1 MHINTD
7 SSASSDATPPRRA
20 RLSASLARNV
30 PVDGAELA
38 QRLRALAK
46 GATDGP
52 LAIPASD
59 LALARHWIGNLL
71 ERMDTL
77 SNLTDQE
84 LADLAALKHT
94 AATATRLA
102 VASRA
107 KLGRTSLVAASAMY
121 WLSFGPGKI
130 ASNAVA
136 ASLIASGLPQA
147 AAFAPWTNVLL
158 VPVIQV
164 LFAEPVGGAYRA
176 DGQSYASPDGV
187 AYVNYQTAHALMIRA
202 WIEGQQGDM
211 RKYQKIMGEIVDG
224 VIERE
229 GKLDDAGHPRMSL
242 VSGASKPERD
252 EHGIA
257 RVAATDPAGMVMSHA
272 RWRAFLA
279 DEVPVHTFTLLNG
292 ISGGV
297 SLLWPGLVGAA
308 WAKLP
313 DAALHVLLGT
323 VAMVWM
329 FEGQNNLRRD
339 LQAASVAHGSDKD
352 ILALKRAEP
361 EQRQQLWETRK
372 SQAKSALAELRSLR
386 ESLRALIQR
395 SAPGDPNRAQAREQ
409 LDLLDRTVREL
420 ELRLSDIRKARGR
433 AERATQ
439 AWASSRHRAETA
451 VTRTLSSY
459 SGEHDK
465 QPVKWLDGSPV
476 VVRNISRLFGY
487 MGVLSPSAAQN
498 MLLSLMLSADAP
510 AHGPEWPAWS
520 NSTVPQPMGWNTTHL
535 SGNTTD
541 PAHPA
546 SVNVAAF
553 AMASTVALTAIVGW
567 TGRSLYAVPAFEH
580 LLHGVIG
587 VANRIGS
594 TASALCGVVR
604 PAGVAADLVV
614 ELPGERERPAGSP
627 DRGASPAS
635 SASSS
640 SSSSAD

>member
-7 SSASSDATPPRRA
+7 SSSSGTTPPRRN
-20 RLSASLARNV
+20 RLSAPLARSV

-38 QRLRALAK
+38 QRLKALAK
-46 GATDGP
+46 DEANGP
-52 LAIPASD
+52 PAIPASD
-59 LALARHWIGNLL
+59 LALARNWIEDLL
-71 ERMDTL
+71 DRMDTL
-77 SNLTDQE
+77 SSLTDQE

-147 AAFAPWTNVLL
+147 AAYAPWTNVLL

-202 WIEGQQGDM
+202 WIEGKSGDM
-211 RKYQKIMGEIVDG
+211 AKYQKIMGEIVDG
-224 VIERE
+224 VIDRE
-229 GKLDDAGHPRMSL
+229 GKLDDAGHPRMS
-242 VSGASKPERD
+242 VISGASKPERD

-257 RVAATDPAGMVMSHA
+257 TVAAADPAGTVMSHA

-297 SLLWPGLVGAA
+297 SLLWPGLVGPA

-313 DAALHVLLGT
+313 EAALHVLLGT

-329 FEGQNNLRRD
+329 FESQNNLRRD
-339 LQAASVAHGSDKD
+339 VQAASVAHGADKD

-361 EQRQQLWETRK
+361 EQRQQLWATRK
-372 SQAKSALAELRSLR
+372 AQAKSALAELRSLR
-386 ESLRALIQR
+386 ESLQALIKR
-395 SAPGDPNRAQAREQ
+395 SVAGDPNRAQAREQ

-420 ELRLSDIRKARGR
+420 ELRLSDIRKAHGR

-439 AWASSRHRAETA
+439 AWASSRQRAETA
-451 VTRTLSSY
+451 VSRTLSSY
-459 SGEHDK
+459 VGEHDK
-465 QPVKWLDGSPV
+465 QPVQWLDGTPV
-476 VVRNISRLFGY
+476 IVRNLSKLFGY
-487 MGVLSPSAAQN
+487 MGVLSPSAAQS
-498 MLLSLMLSADAP
+498 MLLSLMLSAAAP
-510 AHGPEWPAWS
+510 S
-520 NSTVPQPMGWNTTHL
+520 TSTVPQSTGWNTTHTP
-535 SGNTTD
+535 GNATD
-541 PAHPA
+541 GHIDGA
-546 SVNVAAF
+546 SAVQF
-553 AMASTVALTAIVGW
+553 AIASPVALTAIVGW
-567 TGRSLYAVPAFEH
+567 TARSLYAVPAFEH
-580 LLHGVIG
+580 LFHGVIG
-587 VANRIGS
+587 AANRIAS
-594 TASALCGVVR
+594 TTSALCGVAR
-604 PAGVAADLVV
+604 PAGASAGREV
-614 ELPGERERPAGSP
+614 EMPDERERDSESP
-627 DRGASPAS
+627 ERGATPRHTS
-635 SASSS
+635 SSSTSSS
-640 SSSSAD
+640 SSDA